1 MWLYMTCPFLMSLY
15 LPLLMMIIRR
25 KYTYN
30 RTDKRQAV
38 LVQYGK
44 KKPKSFSLKIV
55 TNPFS
60 KEERNVGT
68 FRKYD

>member
-1 MWLYMTCPFLMSLY
+1 MTCPFLMSLY

-44 KKPKSFSLKIV
+44 KKAKVILVKDC
-55 TNPFS
+55 NQPFQ
-60 KEERNVGT
+60 
-68 FRKYD
+68 